1 MAKIVPQNVQKYVLL
16 IRSKQNKKLSRQ
28 RFFVPFPLLFSF
40 FEKEQEPNDQSI

>member
-1 MAKIVPQNVQKYVLL
+1 MAKILPQNVQKYVLL
-16 IRSKQNKKLSRQ
+16 IRSKQKKLSRQ

>member
-16 IRSKQNKKLSRQ
+16 IRRKQKKLSRQ

-40 FEKEQEPNDQSI
+40 FEKEQELNDQNI